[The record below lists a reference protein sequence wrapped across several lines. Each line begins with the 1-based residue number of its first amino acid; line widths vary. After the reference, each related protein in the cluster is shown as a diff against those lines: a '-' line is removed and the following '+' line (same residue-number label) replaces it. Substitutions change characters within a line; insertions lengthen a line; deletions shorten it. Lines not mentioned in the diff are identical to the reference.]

1 MEKKFILWDPRDGL
15 PRYGDW
21 ELGEGDK
28 IVSDGVLGR
37 VKEDNAYLKIYAEYP
52 GEMRP
57 KDLEVNEPIVGVVF
71 RLSGEKGVYDIYR
84 VQ

>member
-1 MEKKFILWDPRDGL
+1 MEKKFIIWDPKDGL

-21 ELGEGDK
+21 ECGDGDK
-28 IVSDGVLGR
+28 IISDGVLGR
-37 VKEDNAYLKIYAEYP
+37 ITEDNVYLTTYGEYP

-57 KDLEVNEPIVGVVF
+57 KDLDVNAPIGGVVF

>member
-1 MEKKFILWDPRDGL
+1 MTKKFILWDPRDGL

-28 IVSDGVLGR
+28 IVSDGLLGR
-37 VKEDNAYLKIYAEYP
+37 IKEDNVYLTTYGEYP
-52 GEMRP
+52 GEERP
-57 KDLEVNEPIVGVVF
+57 QDLEVNAGIKGVVF